1 MISVFL
7 LVLREMNE
15 PFYGAVSLDRQVSGE
30 VRLPQLSFL
39 QQRKVQKTINT
50 NFNNLCLFL
59 KGTQNKEEL
68 HSTNSG

>member
-50 NFNNLCLFL
+50 NFNDLCLFL
-59 KGTQNKEEL
+59 KGHKIKRN
-68 HSTNSG
+68 NN